1 VVKVLL
7 EDERVDPATGNNFAI
22 KMASEYGHL
31 EVVKLL
37 LEDRRADP
45 AAESNDA
52 VGSASREGHLEVVK
66 LLLKEIQI
74 RRFLRDQKI
83 L

>member
-1 VVKVLL
+1 
-7 EDERVDPATGNNFAI
+7 
-22 KMASEYGHL
+22 L